1 MLEKTASD
9 ARQNFAD
16 LINHVAYGNERVL
29 IHRHGKQLA
38 GVVPI
43 QDLALLR
50 DIESF
55 IDLEDAR
62 QAVREAQEQKT
73 VSLDELKQR
82 LGL

>member
-9 ARQNFAD
+9 ARQNFAE

-73 VSLDELKQR
+73 ISLDELKQR

>member
-38 GVVPI
+38 GVVPVN
-43 QDLALLR
+43 DLALLR
-50 DIESF
+50 DIEAF

-73 VSLDELKQR
+73 VSVEELKKR